1 MLTVSR
7 IDCFGLLQAI
17 LSDLCKYKVNS
28 GWYECTRDIKKL
40 RMVMDFELLLGGQA
54 GHVKC
59 EQVQNAISQNRL
71 KPIPISWAVS
81 RAGQIRSRI
90 EK

>member
-28 GWYECTRDIKKL
+28 GWYECTRDII
-40 RMVMDFELLLGGQA
+40 M
-54 GHVKC
+54 
-59 EQVQNAISQNRL
+59 
-71 KPIPISWAVS
+71 
-81 RAGQIRSRI
+81 
-90 EK
+90 